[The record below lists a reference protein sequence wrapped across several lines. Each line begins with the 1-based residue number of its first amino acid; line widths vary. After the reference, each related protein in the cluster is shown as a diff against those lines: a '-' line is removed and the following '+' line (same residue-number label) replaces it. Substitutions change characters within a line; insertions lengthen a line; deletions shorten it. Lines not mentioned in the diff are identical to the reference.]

1 MCCHLYTPYMNQMIH
16 IHLLCYLSVHSTNGY
31 DLSPRSLR
39 KYDGLTGPSYTLSKD
54 KPGARF
60 NLPPSTV
67 LKVKSTIN
75 HDRSLLLTNANI
87 KGFATANLLT
97 FWTTCF

>member
-1 MCCHLYTPYMNQMIH
+1 MRISRNVLSFIYSLYESNDTHSFVMIH
-16 IHLLCYLSVHSTNGY
+16 LSVHSTNGY

-67 LKVKSTIN
+67 LKVKS
-75 HDRSLLLTNANI
+75 LLLTNANI
-87 KGFATANLLT
+87 KGFATAKLLT